1 MQPSVS
7 SQGSNSSILVSWT
20 KPRGV
25 VEYYMVHLNDT
36 VPKRVSSNNTS
47 WLFEDLSAGRLYTAI
62 VTTFSGPFN
71 ASSEFVTNATC
82 KYLLDLKV
90 LYLTIHSCIK
100 QVFRSL
106 DNIFRLFFFSF
117 VGRLFS
123 MLVYHCE
130 KTTVNYCLPLFFIV
144 MCYHLVRQLWT
155 QLMLKP
161 RWCFRGHD
169 VWWHDDG
176 HFSGTTQVH
185 AAAVIIIQ
193 EKCLLSQLLLIGKRN
208 LLGQFT
214 IRFNLYCSAVDMRS
228 VVPCSNAK
236 SLCGSLSIHI
246 SASN

>member
-106 DNIFRLFFFSF
+106 DNIFRLFFF
-117 VGRLFS
+117 
-123 MLVYHCE
+123 
-130 KTTVNYCLPLFFIV
+130 FF
-144 MCYHLVRQLWT
+144 
-155 QLMLKP
+155 
-161 RWCFRGHD
+161 
-169 VWWHDDG
+169 
-176 HFSGTTQVH
+176 
-185 AAAVIIIQ
+185 
-193 EKCLLSQLLLIGKRN
+193 
-208 LLGQFT
+208 
-214 IRFNLYCSAVDMRS
+214 
-228 VVPCSNAK
+228 
-236 SLCGSLSIHI
+236 CGSPVFHACVSLWKDNSELLFAFIFYCHVLSFSPPVVSTADMMLGTFLVPHK
-246 SASN
+246 SMQQQS